1 MKIKYLIPF
10 VLGMAFITIFSM
22 QKSTQLRHVVCFKF
36 KADATE
42 AQIEALIDAFV
53 ELEDQI
59 PEVKALEWGTNNSPE
74 GLDKGMTHIFQLTFD
89 NEAGRDIYLPH
100 PAHQAFVEEHT
111 GIVEDV
117 VVVDYLVE

>member
-1 MKIKYLIPF
+1 
-10 VLGMAFITIFSM
+10 MAFITIFSM
-22 QKSTQLRHVVCFKF
+22 QDSSQLRHVVCFKF

-59 PEVKALEWGTNNSPE
+59 SEVKALEWGTNNSPE

-89 NEAGRDIYLPH
+89 NEDGRDVYLPH
-100 PAHQAFVEEHT
+100 PAHQAFIKEHT

-117 VVVDYLVE
+117 VVVDYLVK